1 MKWYTSDL
9 HFSYEKII
17 NLCNRPFKDVLEM
30 NNKILENFREKIGK
44 DDFLFILG
52 DVSAYGQKP
61 EYLIR
66 KIPGHKILI
75 KGNHDKSLIKRHSF
89 RQCFT
94 DIVSNEI
101 VRDTVDDQEVKIFL
115 THYPMAEWD
124 GYWKGIWQFYG
135 HVHNNPHGGAA
146 LMSMIPTAINVGVD
160 VQNFMPKTA
169 EDLIRERRK
178 TYVKPDLK
186 AVEKA
191 VFEPVFQNR
200 NARKLSWDGFSN
212 L

>member
-9 HFSYEKII
+9 HFSYENII
-17 NLCNRPFKDVLEM
+17 DLCNRPFKDVSEM

-52 DVSAYGQKP
+52 DVSAYGQEP

-101 VRDTVDDQEVKIFL
+101 VKDTVDDEEVKIFL
-115 THYPMAEWD
+115 THYPMTEWD

-135 HVHNNPHGGAA
+135 HVHNNPHGGTA

>member
-9 HFSYEKII
+9 HFSYENVIDI
-17 NLCNRPFKDVLEM
+17 YNRPFKDVSEM

-75 KGNHDKSLIKRHSF
+75 KG
-89 RQCFT
+89 
-94 DIVSNEI
+94 
-101 VRDTVDDQEVKIFL
+101 VDDQEVKIFL

>member
-17 NLCNRPFKDVLEM
+17 NLCNRPFKDVSEM

-52 DVSAYGQKP
+52 DVSAYGQEP

-146 LMSMIPTAINVGVD
+146 LMSMIPPGRNVGVD
-160 VQNFMPKTA
+160 AQNFMPKTA

>member
-1 MKWYTSDL
+1 
-9 HFSYEKII
+9 
-17 NLCNRPFKDVLEM
+17 
-30 NNKILENFREKIGK
+30 
-44 DDFLFILG
+44 
-52 DVSAYGQKP
+52 
-61 EYLIR
+61 
-66 KIPGHKILI
+66 
-75 KGNHDKSLIKRHSF
+75 
-89 RQCFT
+89 
-94 DIVSNEI
+94 
-101 VRDTVDDQEVKIFL
+101 
-115 THYPMAEWD
+115 
-124 GYWKGIWQFYG
+124 
-135 HVHNNPHGGAA
+135 
-146 LMSMIPTAINVGVD
+146 MIPTAINVGVD

>member
-17 NLCNRPFKDVLEM
+17 NLCNRPFKDVSEM

-52 DVSAYGQKP
+52 D
-61 EYLIR
+61 
-66 KIPGHKILI
+66 
-75 KGNHDKSLIKRHSF
+75 F

>member
-17 NLCNRPFKDVLEM
+17 NLCNRPFKDVSEM

-52 DVSAYGQKP
+52 DVSAYGQEP

-124 GYWKGIWQFYG
+124 GYWKGIWQFYW